1 MADRTSGR
9 TAATGESREA
19 CGGGKAAA
27 VKGSE
32 RKTLDEG
39 LGTKE
44 EEEVADR
51 DKLDGVFFF
60 LYFSP
65 LTRKYFMTQFCTSK
79 FHFVCIF
86 KCIFVKFIGKGEGHV
101 AEQISFTNKN
111 NLQIIKC

>member
-39 LGTKE
+39 LGTKKK
-44 EEEVADR
+44 R
-51 DKLDGVFFF
+51 RL
-60 LYFSP
+60 L
-65 LTRKYFMTQFCTSK
+65 
-79 FHFVCIF
+79 
-86 KCIFVKFIGKGEGHV
+86 IG
-101 AEQISFTNKN
+101 TN
-111 NLQIIKC
+111 